1 MRGTFFTPMERF
13 QPALPMRGV
22 TAILSRDSEYS
33 EFQPALPM
41 RGVTT
46 GRHRRSRSRAIST
59 RTPHAGSDDAI
70 IRGRDGMEISTRT
83 PHAGSDVHPIDDR
96 FVVRIS
102 TRTPHAGSDPVF
114 FDVLQAKPISTRT
127 PHAGSDIDRAW
138 RDRMGRI
145 STRTPHAGSDR
156 NIMRKIYCL
165 DQHIAPIDK
174 QGTRNKRVRHLYVT
188 LFGANLTYVICELR
202 ARTMVLQC
210 QEPFSFVRWLR
221 TYMLNLRLIFA
232 SKTVESQTIFLRIDQ
247 LDELALDTNHRRSI
261 GNAFEH

>member
-1 MRGTFFTPMERF
+1 M
-13 QPALPMRGV
+13 GV
-22 TAILSRDSEYS
+22 NIPLTI

-41 RGVTT
+41 RGVTL
-46 GRHRRSRSRAIST
+46 GVGDVDPDRDIST
-59 RTPHAGSDDAI
+59 RTPHAGSDHLYPPNSI
-70 IRGRDGMEISTRT
+70 SVIISTRT
-83 PHAGSDVHPIDDR
+83 PHAGSD
-96 FVVRIS
+96 
-102 TRTPHAGSDPVF
+102 
-114 FDVLQAKPISTRT
+114 
-127 PHAGSDIDRAW
+127 
-138 RDRMGRI
+138 RMHLLLVGRHDI

>member
-1 MRGTFFTPMERF
+1 M
-13 QPALPMRGV
+13 Q
-22 TAILSRDSEYS
+22 
-33 EFQPALPM
+33 
-41 RGVTT
+41 
-46 GRHRRSRSRAIST
+46 
-59 RTPHAGSDDAI
+59 
-70 IRGRDGMEISTRT
+70 
-83 PHAGSDVHPIDDR
+83 
-96 FVVRIS
+96 
-102 TRTPHAGSDPVF
+102 
-114 FDVLQAKPISTRT
+114 
-127 PHAGSDIDRAW
+127 
-138 RDRMGRI
+138 
-145 STRTPHAGSDR
+145 
-156 NIMRKIYCL
+156 IYCF
-165 DQHIAPIDK
+165 DQHIVSLDK

>member
-1 MRGTFFTPMERF
+1 MEGDRRRGIRF

-22 TAILSRDSEYS
+22 TSCCPLSDSAFI
-33 EFQPALPM
+33 FQPALPM
-41 RGVTT
+41 RGVT
-46 GRHRRSRSRAIST
+46 SRSGQVVCR
-59 RTPHAGSDDAI
+59 RF
-70 IRGRDGMEISTRT
+70 ISTRT
-83 PHAGSDVHPIDDR
+83 PHAGSDVVLGHVP
-96 FVVRIS
+96 VEIS
-102 TRTPHAGSDPVF
+102 
-114 FDVLQAKPISTRT
+114 
-127 PHAGSDIDRAW
+127 
-138 RDRMGRI
+138 I

>member
-1 MRGTFFTPMERF
+1 MRGVTYVRRKYYVHSVF

-22 TAILSRDSEYS
+22 TRAYDTDHS
-33 EFQPALPM
+33 
-41 RGVTT
+41 T
-46 GRHRRSRSRAIST
+46 GSIST
-59 RTPHAGSDDAI
+59 RTPHAGSDHDCYI
-70 IRGRDGMEISTRT
+70 II
-83 PHAGSDVHPIDDR
+83 VHQP
-96 FVVRIS
+96 
-102 TRTPHAGSDPVF
+102 
-114 FDVLQAKPISTRT
+114 
-127 PHAGSDIDRAW
+127 
-138 RDRMGRI
+138 I

>member
-1 MRGTFFTPMERF
+1 
-13 QPALPMRGV
+13 MRGV
-22 TAILSRDSEYS
+22 TELLMQRPSDNL
-33 EFQPALPM
+33 FQPALPM

-46 GRHRRSRSRAIST
+46 RQSFISVVVSFQPALPMRGVT
-59 RTPHAGSDDAI
+59 
-70 IRGRDGMEISTRT
+70 RGRCLCICNKG
-83 PHAGSDVHPIDDR
+83 
-96 FVVRIS
+96 
-102 TRTPHAGSDPVF
+102 
-114 FDVLQAKPISTRT
+114 
-127 PHAGSDIDRAW
+127 
-138 RDRMGRI
+138 I